1 MNQGWII
8 KAQRSWKDV
17 IPGHAREFRKGR
29 GRLDKAEEAKQIAE
43 LAARLKTL
51 LSRGPHT
58 FHQIQVAIRPPAYET
73 DLRLAL
79 KSLGAVRDGKLYS
92 LPETV

>member
-1 MNQGWII
+1 VNQGWIV
-8 KAQRSWKDV
+8 KAQRAWKDV

-29 GRLDKAEEAKQIAE
+29 GRLDKEEEAKQTAA
-43 LAARLKTL
+43 LAVKLKAL
-51 LSRGPHT
+51 LTKGPHT

-92 LPETV
+92 LPETT